1 MGFMAGI
8 FIWISVIAVINE
20 IEPDLL
26 GHLKYARSLLKTQ
39 GLDFFRS
46 SGNFPQGFQGNGL
59 IWGLFRTCTSNPS
72 GEA

>member
-8 FIWISVIAVINE
+8 FIWISVIAVNN
-20 IEPDLL
+20 DLL
-26 GHLKYARSLLKTQ
+26 GLLKYARSLLKTQ

-46 SGNFPQGFQGNGL
+46 SGNFRQGFQGNGL

>member
-8 FIWISVIAVINE
+8 FIWISVIAVIN
-20 IEPDLL
+20 DLL
-26 GHLKYARSLLKTQ
+26 GLLKYARSLLKTQ